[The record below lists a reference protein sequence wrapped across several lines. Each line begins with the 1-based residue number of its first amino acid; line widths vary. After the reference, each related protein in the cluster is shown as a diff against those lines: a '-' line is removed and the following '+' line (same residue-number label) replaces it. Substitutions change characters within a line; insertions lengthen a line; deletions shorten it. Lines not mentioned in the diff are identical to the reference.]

1 MSDDTQDL
9 RALILSLPREV
20 YLPHPITGIATA
32 CHPYIAPRQN
42 GGPGNDDW
50 EFGFQTEIG
59 ETFLHPATGRD
70 LRQMIGFL
78 MPFIRRLEVD
88 PPPGPDDDDD
98 PHCEVCGYRPLR
110 VR

>member
-50 EFGFQTEIG
+50 EFGFQTERG
-59 ETFLHPATGRD
+59 GTFMHPATGRD

-78 MPFIRRLEVD
+78 MPFIRRMEN
-88 PPPGPDDDDD
+88 PE
-98 PHCEVCGYRPLR
+98 H
-110 VR
+110 